1 MPIRDRKYYISRHNA
16 DVEEQK
22 QKMNM
27 NSKDKKSTNPYLMQQ
42 LAENEQS
49 FNKNLRSRW

>member
-49 FNKNLRSRW
+49 FNKNLRSR

>member
-16 DVEEQK
+16 DIAEQK
-22 QKMNM
+22 NKING
-27 NSKDKKSTNPYLMQQ
+27 NSKDKKSNDPFLMEK

-49 FNKNLRSRW
+49 FNKNMRSR